1 MPLWLALSG
10 LSGLTG
16 GSGILTSDQQSLNLR
31 DQWSLINQIT
41 KEGFTMATVTWTP
54 EQIPDLTG
62 QTVLITGANSG
73 LGLESTK
80 LLAGRGAE
88 VIMACRNQ
96 NKGQQALDSIKA
108 EQPDAKLVLMSL
120 DLSDQQS
127 VKAFAD
133 AFKARYSKLDI
144 LLNNAG
150 LMAPPLSRTKDGF
163 EMQFGTNHL
172 GHFALTGLLLD
183 ILEKADAPRIVTVSS
198 VAHNFGRIYF
208 GNLNAEKSY
217 YRWTFYGQS
226 KLANLMFA
234 LELDRRLRARGSK
247 IKSIAVHPG
256 YSDTNLQDGTGFAL
270 FNRFFAQ
277 PQHMGCYPSVYA
289 ATSAEAQSGG
299 YYGPNGLF
307 EIAGYPAPARMRK
320 LACNDEVAQ
329 RLWQESEKLTGVQFL
344 DAA

>member
-1 MPLWLALSG
+1 
-10 LSGLTG
+10 
-16 GSGILTSDQQSLNLR
+16 
-31 DQWSLINQIT
+31 
-41 KEGFTMATVTWTP
+41 MASVTWTP
-54 EQIPDLTG
+54 EEIPDLTG

-73 LGLESTK
+73 LGLESTR

-88 VIMACRNQ
+88 VVMACRNQ
-96 NKGQQALDSIKA
+96 TKGQEALDSIKA
-108 EQPDAKLVLMSL
+108 KQPDANLVLMSL
-120 DLSDQQS
+120 DLADQQS
-127 VKAFAD
+127 VKDFAEAFS
-133 AFKARYSKLDI
+133 ARYSKLDV

-183 ILEKADAPRIVTVSS
+183 LLGNAQAPRIVTVSS
-198 VAHNFGRIYF
+198 VAHKFGRIYF

-234 LELDRRLRARGSK
+234 QELHRRLKARGSK

-256 YSDTNLQDGTGFAL
+256 YSDTHLQDGTAFAL
-270 FNRFFAQ
+270 LNRFLAQ
-277 PQHMGCYPSVYA
+277 PQDMGCYPSVYA
-289 ATSAEAQSGG
+289 ATSGEVESGG
-299 YYGPNGLF
+299 YYGPNGF
-307 EIAGYPAPARMRK
+307 MEIAGYPAPARMRK
-320 LACNDEVAQ
+320 LAQDEEVAK
-329 RLWQESEKLTGVQFL
+329 RLWEESEKLTGIHFL